1 MVPALVSRRAA
12 SRPLTLAGLAG
23 AFSLLLPSLA
33 AGHARLLT
41 PPPRSPSSSL
51 KVPECG
57 NVARTASSTKLTQG
71 QTLTVSWEETV
82 DHPGCFIVD
91 VSPAG
96 DSNWRTIQIF
106 PDDATGALPHPFSK
120 QVTLPADLVC
130 DQCTLRL
137 RQIMKAGTPCPP
149 AAVNPTVDVYY
160 SCADVTISAL
170 PDLAM
175 PAPADLA
182 TTGPVPDLAVPPT
195 DVGGGAV
202 TGCSAGAAPVGAG
215 AGLLGLLLGPA
226 ALLLRRRRAAA
237 R

>member
-1 MVPALVSRRAA
+1 MDFALVSRGAA
-12 SRPLTLAGLAG
+12 SRSLPPARLVAALA
-23 AFSLLLPSLA
+23 LLLPSVA
-33 AGHARLLT
+33 SGHARLLT
-41 PPPRSPSSSL
+41 PPPRSTSSSL
-51 KVPECG
+51 KAPECG
-57 NVARTASSTKLTQG
+57 GVARTTNPTQLTQG

-96 DSNWRTIQIF
+96 DASWRTIQIF
-106 PDDATGALPHPFSK
+106 ADDATGTLPHPFSK
-120 QVTLPADLVC
+120 QVTLPQDLVC

-170 PDLAM
+170 PDLSM
-175 PAPADLA
+175 PAPSDMAGTAADLA
-182 TTGPVPDLAVPPT
+182 APPT
-195 DVGGGAV
+195 DVSGGAV

-215 AGLLGLLLGPA
+215 AGLLGLVLGPA
-226 ALLLRRRRAAA
+226 ALLVRRRRAA